1 MSNKNNTLKQVLDE
15 EFVHVKFDNSLSKRL
30 YDFQLRYVNL
40 NEEHL
45 NFFGGHSLGVQVL
58 RFKDSDVSYFFDIV
72 LEVDFDIIRKR
83 IADEVPA
90 INQDFKVSS
99 DTYNI
104 VCMYVIHRFLIE
116 AKVNEKVKES
126 ACYNTALLFFYRC
139 ISALMNHYFN
149 RGPAD
154 PATAEAAFSRLN
166 KKFLIK
172 RLGTWAALMDFRAK
186 ALLDK
191 ESIHL
196 KDLKSFRDDYAIV
209 YAINNSQGAIRSV
222 MKPYYREFI
231 LVHEQGIRISS
242 TSATMVDAEGKEVVK
257 ERTKGV
263 DSQIPVFL
271 DMMSDRDSFIK
282 KDLID
287 IVRSINRN
295 TSVSAI
301 ETVLDWMSKSSID
314 PQLSS
319 IVKGFTTDVLVYS
332 QDLIDNR
339 MPEVNRRDFATILVK
354 VKNYYL
360 STRIENNEIDKIRL
374 VGEDIIKRS
383 LNRKKIHRSLIMS
396 TRTSV
401 ILYITLRNLVSS

>member
-1 MSNKNNTLKQVLDE
+1 M
-15 EFVHVKFDNSLSKRL
+15 
-30 YDFQLRYVNL
+30 
-40 NEEHL
+40 
-45 NFFGGHSLGVQVL
+45 
-58 RFKDSDVSYFFDIV
+58 
-72 LEVDFDIIRKR
+72 
-83 IADEVPA
+83 
-90 INQDFKVSS
+90 
-99 DTYNI
+99 
-104 VCMYVIHRFLIE
+104 
-116 AKVNEKVKES
+116 
-126 ACYNTALLFFYRC
+126 
-139 ISALMNHYFN
+139 
-149 RGPAD
+149 
-154 PATAEAAFSRLN
+154 
-166 KKFLIK
+166 
-172 RLGTWAALMDFRAK
+172 
-186 ALLDK
+186 
-191 ESIHL
+191 
-196 KDLKSFRDDYAIV
+196 
-209 YAINNSQGAIRSV
+209 
-222 MKPYYREFI
+222 
-231 LVHEQGIRISS
+231 
-242 TSATMVDAEGKEVVK
+242 VK